1 MSDFLQQMAAS
12 SHERLNAAKRACSEA
27 ALLQKALATA
37 PPPALTSDPAR
48 FDLIAELKLRSPAV
62 GQLKSSGEDIEGRV
76 TAYAR
81 AGAAAV
87 SVLTE
92 PSRFDGSMKHLE
104 TATRVLAPLKVPA
117 MRKDFLVDPY
127 QVIEARVAGAGG
139 VLVILRMLP
148 RAGIEALL
156 DCARTLGLFVLLE
169 AFDEADIE
177 AMHDVIGAKTQRA
190 TSAQREASQ
199 HAAASQATARSH
211 DPAPVLAGLNCR
223 DLTTLQIV
231 PQRLIE
237 LAHLLPANVPRVAE
251 SGVASPD
258 DAARVAEVGYEYAL
272 VGSALM
278 QGGDPHAL
286 AAAMLHAGR
295 ASARR
300 NQQTSPSATSPSAAS
315 PAAAPSHRTP

>member
-12 SHERLNAAKRACSEA
+12 SHDRLQAAKRTHSEA
-27 ALLQKALATA
+27 TLLRKALATPS
-37 PPPALTSDPAR
+37 PPRLTANPAR

-62 GQLKSSGEDIEGRV
+62 GQLKSSEENVEDRV
-76 TAYAR
+76 TTYAR

-92 PSRFDGSMKHLE
+92 PTRFDGSMAHLE
-104 TATRVLAPLKVPA
+104 TATHALAPLNVPA
-117 MRKDFLVDPY
+117 MRKDFIVDPY

-177 AMHDVIGAKTQRA
+177 AMHDIIGTGSQRGA
-190 TSAQREASQ
+190 NQ
-199 HAAASQATARSH
+199 AA
-211 DPAPVLAGLNCR
+211 APVLAGLNCR
-223 DLTTLQIV
+223 DLATLQIV

-237 LAHLLPANVPRVAE
+237 LAHLLPTDVPRVAE
-251 SGVASPD
+251 SGVISPD
-258 DAARVAEVGYEYAL
+258 DAARVATAGYEYAL

-278 QGGDPHAL
+278 QGGDPHVL
-286 AAAMLHAGR
+286 AAAMLQAGR

-300 NQQTSPSATSPSAAS
+300 EKDSPANAPRPNAAS
-315 PAAAPSHRTP
+315 PSPPSGRTP

>member
-12 SHERLNAAKRACSEA
+12 SHDRLQCAKRLHSEA
-27 ALLQKALATA
+27 ALLEKALATPA
-37 PPPALTSDPAR
+37 PPRLLANAAR

-62 GQLKSSGEDIEGRV
+62 GQLKTSDENVEDRV
-76 TAYAR
+76 TSYAR

-92 PSRFDGSMKHLE
+92 PTRFDGSMTHLE
-104 TATRVLAPLKVPA
+104 AATRALAPLNVPA

-177 AMHDVIGAKTQRA
+177 AMHDIIGTSAQLATGAQRA
-190 TSAQREASQ
+190 TRD
-199 HAAASQATARSH
+199 TAR
-211 DPAPVLAGLNCR
+211 VLAGLNCR
-223 DLTTLQIV
+223 DLTTLKIV

-237 LAHLLPANVPRVAE
+237 LAHLLPTSVPRVAE
-251 SGVASPD
+251 SGVISPV
-258 DAARVAEVGYEYAL
+258 DAARVAAVGYEYAL

-278 QGGDPHAL
+278 QGDDPHVL
-286 AAAMLHAGR
+286 AAAMLQSGR
-295 ASARR
+295 ASAP
-300 NQQTSPSATSPSAAS
+300 TG
-315 PAAAPSHRTP
+315 RTP

>member
-1 MSDFLQQMAAS
+1 MAAS
-12 SHERLNAAKRACSEA
+12 SHERLQAAKRACSEA
-27 ALLQKALATA
+27 ALLQKALATV
-37 PPPALTSDPAR
+37 PPPRLTANPAR
-48 FDLIAELKLRSPAV
+48 FDLIAELKLRSPAA
-62 GQLKSSGEDIEGRV
+62 GQLKSSDENVEGRV

-92 PSRFDGSMKHLE
+92 PSRFDGSMTHLE
-104 TATRVLAPLKVPA
+104 IATQALAPLKVPA

-127 QVIEARVAGAGG
+127 QIIEARAAGAGG
-139 VLVILRMLP
+139 VLVILRMLS

-177 AMHDVIGAKTQRA
+177 AMHDIIGTNTQRG
-190 TSAQREASQ
+190 ASQ
-199 HAAASQATARSH
+199 HTAPSQDT
-211 DPAPVLAGLNCR
+211 APVLAGLNCR
-223 DLTTLQIV
+223 DLATLQIV

-237 LAHLLPANVPRVAE
+237 LAQLLPTNVPRVAE
-251 SGVASPD
+251 SGVVSPD
-258 DAARVAEVGYEYAL
+258 DAARVAKAGYEYAL

-278 QGGDPHAL
+278 QGGDPHVL

-295 ASARR
+295 ASARPE
-300 NQQTSPSATSPSAAS
+300 QQTPPNVAS
-315 PAAAPSHRTP
+315 PNAAPQNPPPSGRTA